1 MKEDKEKESV
11 FKTVLRFLKYNK
23 IFALFLVI
31 VLLLVYMTIFGNKG
45 LIYRIDLESEKKQLE
60 EELQTEINKGEEL
73 QKEINELNNSE
84 SKIEK
89 VAREKYG
96 LTKEGEQIY
105 RIKVDSTK

>member
-1 MKEDKEKESV
+1 MKEEKESLIKIV
-11 FKTVLRFLKYNK
+11 ARFLKYNK
-23 IFALFLVI
+23 IFALFLI
-31 VLLLVYMTIFGNKG
+31 ILLLLIYMTIFGNKG

-60 EELQTEINKGEEL
+60 EQLQTEINKGEEL

>member
-1 MKEDKEKESV
+1 MKEDKERESS
-11 FKTVLRFLKYNK
+11 FKNFLRFLKHNK
-23 IFALFLVI
+23 IFGLFLII
-31 VLLLVYMTIFGNKG
+31 VLLLIYMTIFGNKG

-60 EELQTEINKGEEL
+60 EQLQTEINKGEEF
-73 QKEINELNNSE
+73 QKEINELNNSK

-96 LTKEGEQIY
+96 LTKEGEEIY

>member
-1 MKEDKEKESV
+1 MKEDKESV
-11 FKTVLRFLKYNK
+11 FKTVIRFLKYNK
-23 IFALFLVI
+23 IFALFLII
-31 VLLLVYMTIFGNKG
+31 VLLLIYMTIFGNKG
-45 LIYRIDLESEKKQLE
+45 IMYRIDLESEKNQLE
-60 EELQTEINKGEEL
+60 DDLQTEIKKGEEF
-73 QKEINELNNSE
+73 QKEIYELNTSE

>member
-1 MKEDKEKESV
+1 MFRTIV
-11 FKTVLRFLKYNK
+11 RFIKYNK
-23 IFALFLVI
+23 IFGLFLLI
-31 VLLLVYMTIFGNKG
+31 LLILIYMTVFGNKG
-45 LIYRIDLESEKKQLE
+45 IIYRIRLESEKKQLE
-60 EELQTEINKGEEL
+60 EQFQTEINKGGEL

-84 SKIEK
+84 NKIEK

>member
-1 MKEDKEKESV
+1 MKEDKESS
-11 FKTVLRFLKYNK
+11 FKIVLRFLKYNK
-23 IFALFLVI
+23 IFALFLFI
-31 VLLLVYMTIFGNKG
+31 VLLLIYMTIFGNKG
-45 LIYRIDLESEKKQLE
+45 LISRIDLESQKKQLE